1 MEANNEKDY
10 VSADGS
16 FFDDMRAKERKIL
29 EELGDEEALKLL
41 DEEEAAARKEY
52 EDEEK
57 NDTP

>member
-1 MEANNEKDY
+1 MKKDY

-29 EELGDEEALKLL
+29 EELGDEEALKIL

-52 EDEEK
+52 EEEEK